1 MNDKGVTISNEE
13 LAILCDIV
21 SGKNR
26 KRDENLT
33 ADKILALDH
42 LIAEGFVEP
51 MEHYSHTKYHHTGK
65 TEALF
70 AQLCTGVSGAYA

>member
-33 ADKILALDH
+33 ADKD
-42 LIAEGFVEP
+42 
-51 MEHYSHTKYHHTGK
+51 TG
-65 TEALF
+65 
-70 AQLCTGVSGAYA
+70 S